1 MSVVLSMLGFMDVG
15 AGAWMSVVFPVVL
28 LLLVVGWAWMLR
40 ARVR

>member
-1 MSVVLSMLGFMDVG
+1 MLVILSMIGFADVG

-28 LLLVVGWAWMLR
+28 VLLVVAWAWMLR